1 MAARLSTKKAK
12 KVPVKKKSL
21 NLGGKS
27 STIKEG
33 ALRNA
38 AAAKGM
44 SISQFC
50 AQKDLSPINKKRCA
64 LARGFAKMRNSKK
77 S

>member
-1 MAARLSTKKAK
+1 MAAQLSRKKAK
-12 KVPVKKKSL
+12 KVPTKKKSL

-50 AQKDLSPINKKRCA
+50 AQKNLSPINKKRCA
-64 LARGFAKMRNSKK
+64 LARGFAKMRKK
-77 S
+77 

>member
-1 MAARLSTKKAK
+1 MAALSKRKAK
-12 KVPVKKKSL
+12 KVPTKKKSL

-44 SISQFC
+44 SIAQFC
-50 AQKDLSPINKKRCA
+50 AQKDLSPLNKKRCA
-64 LARGFAKMRNSKK
+64 LARGFAKMRNSRKT
-77 S
+77 